1 MVVKLQKPILV
12 TGLGVTALFGLGETF
27 HSRFFHM
34 GEWGILGAIAV
45 GTGAWLMRPKSS
57 SIDFSLPPS
66 LTKETVDQAM
76 TQTEAMINSL
86 TSEVP
91 EKEILPLREKITQI
105 NTEFTRESLQIA
117 ITGARKVGKT
127 SLKQQLEA
135 QKLGDN
141 LTFVETPPLLTEIEA
156 DEQKAQDLALASD
169 LVIFL
174 VNGDLMDS
182 EWRIIKQLTA
192 AHQRI
197 ILLLNKQ
204 DQYQPEERA
213 IVIQQLQQRVK
224 SYIPSY
230 EIIPVAA
237 APKEIIVRQH
247 QVDGT
252 IKEWTEKP
260 NPEIK
265 ELTERIQ
272 YICQKEQDQLLWG
285 SAWRKTMNV
294 KQQGKAIYNQVRKQ
308 KALPVVEQYQ
318 WIAAA
323 AAFANP
329 VASLDLL
336 ATAAINAQML
346 VDLGTVYQQKFS
358 LSQAQTAASTIG
370 KLMVQLGIVEL
381 TTHAVGAFLKS
392 HALTYVAGG
401 TVQGISAAYLTRLAG
416 LSLIEYFQ
424 EQEIVLDPEANL
436 NVESLGQK
444 LKQVFDD
451 NQRMAFLQSFVKQ
464 AISRLSLDKTATTV
478 S

>member
-12 TGLGVTALFGLGETF
+12 AGIGVTALMGLGETF
-27 HSRFFHM
+27 HTRLFHL
-34 GEWGILGAIAV
+34 GEWGLLGAIAV
-45 GTGAWLMRPKSS
+45 GTGAWLMRPST
-57 SIDFSLPPS
+57 SIDSLVLPPS
-66 LTKETVDQAM
+66 LTKETVDQAISK
-76 TQTEAMINSL
+76 TETLINSL

-91 EKEILPLREKITQI
+91 ETEILPLREKINQLPA
-105 NTEFTRESLQIA
+105 EFERQNLQIA

-135 QKLGDN
+135 QNLGDN
-141 LTFVETPPLLTEIEA
+141 LTFVETLPLLTELEA
-156 DEQKAQDLALASD
+156 DEQKAKDLALASD
-169 LVIFL
+169 MVIFL
-174 VNGDLMDS
+174 VNGDLMES
-182 EWRIIKQLTA
+182 EWQIIRELTA

-197 ILLLNKQ
+197 LLLLNKQ
-204 DQYQPEERA
+204 DQYTPEERA
-213 IVIQQLQQRVK
+213 IVMQQLQQRVK
-224 SYIPSY
+224 SLIPSY
-230 EIIPVAA
+230 EIISVAA

-247 QVDGT
+247 LSDGT
-252 IKEWTEKP
+252 IQEWTEKP
-260 NPEIK
+260 DAELK

-272 YICQKEQDQLLWG
+272 YICQKEQEQLLWG
-285 SAWRKTMNV
+285 SAWRKTMTV
-294 KQQGKAIYNQVRKQ
+294 KQEGKAIYNQVRRE

-323 AAFANP
+323 TAFANP
-329 VASLDLL
+329 VPSLDLL

-346 VDLGTVYQQKFS
+346 VDLGSVYQQKFS

-381 TTHAVGAFLKS
+381 TTHAVGGFLKS

-401 TVQGISAAYLTRLAG
+401 AVQGISAAYLTRLAG

-424 EQEIVLDPEANL
+424 EQEISMATDADLNLEA
-436 NVESLGQK
+436 LGQK

-451 NQRMAFLQSFVKQ
+451 NQRMAFLQSFVKA
-464 AISRLSLDKTATTV
+464 AIARLSLDKTATV

>member
-1 MVVKLQKPILV
+1 MAVKLQKPILV
-12 TGLGVTALFGLGETF
+12 AGIGVTTLMGLGETV
-27 HSRFFHM
+27 HSRFFHL
-34 GEWGILGAIAV
+34 GEWGLLGAIAV
-45 GTGAWLMRPKSS
+45 GAGAWLMRPQS
-57 SIDFSLPPS
+57 SIDSLVLPPS
-66 LTKETVDQAM
+66 LTKETVEGAIAK
-76 TQTEAMINSL
+76 TETLINSL

-91 EKEILPLREKITQI
+91 ETEIIPLREKINQLPA
-105 NTEFTRESLQIA
+105 EFERQNLQIA

-156 DEQKAQDLALASD
+156 EDQKAKNLALASD

-174 VNGDLMDS
+174 INGDLMDS
-182 EWRIIKQLTA
+182 EWQIIKELTA

-197 ILLLNKQ
+197 LLLLNKQ

-213 IVIQQLQQRVK
+213 IVMQQLQQRVK

-247 QVDGT
+247 QTDGT
-252 IKEWTEKP
+252 LKEWTEKP
-260 NPEIK
+260 NSEIK
-265 ELTERIQ
+265 DLIERIQ

-294 KQQGKAIYNQVRKQ
+294 KQQGKAIYNQVRKE

-346 VDLGTVYQQKFS
+346 VDLGSVYQQKFS
-358 LSQAQTAASTIG
+358 LSQAQTAASTVG

-381 TTHAVGAFLKS
+381 TTHAVGGFLKS

-401 TVQGISAAYLTRLAG
+401 AVQGISAAYLTRLAG
-416 LSLIEYFQ
+416 LSLIEYFS
-424 EQEIVLDPEANL
+424 EQEVVLDPESNL
-436 NVESLGQK
+436 NVKTLEQK

-451 NQRMAFLQSFVKQ
+451 NQRMAFLQGFVKQ

>member
-12 TGLGVTALFGLGETF
+12 AGIGVTALMGLGETF
-27 HSRFFHM
+27 HSRFFHL

-45 GTGAWLMRPKSS
+45 GTGAWLMRPKASLDS
-57 SIDFSLPPS
+57 FSLPSS

-76 TQTEAMINSL
+76 KQTEAMINSL

-91 EKEILPLREKITQI
+91 EKEILPLREKINQLPA
-105 NTEFTRESLQIA
+105 EFKRQSLQIA

-127 SLKQQLEA
+127 SLKKQLEA
-135 QKLGDN
+135 QNLSDN
-141 LTFVETPPLLTEIEA
+141 LTFVETTPILTEIET
-156 DEQKAQDLALASD
+156 DEQKAKDLALASD
-169 LVIFL
+169 MVIFL
-174 VNGDLMDS
+174 VNGDLMES
-182 EWRIIKQLTA
+182 EWQIIKQLTV

-197 ILLLNKQ
+197 LLLLNKQ
-204 DQYQPEERA
+204 DQYPPEERA
-213 IVIQQLQQRVK
+213 IVMQQLQQRVK
-224 SYIPSY
+224 SFIPSY
-230 EIIPVAA
+230 EIISVAA
-237 APKEIIVRQH
+237 APKEITVRQH

-252 IKEWTEKP
+252 IQEWTEKP

-265 ELTERIQ
+265 DLTERIQ
-272 YICQKEQDQLLWG
+272 YICQKEQEQLLWG
-285 SAWRKTMNV
+285 SAWRKTMKV
-294 KQQGKAIYNQVRKQ
+294 KQEGKAIYNQVRKE

-323 AAFANP
+323 TAFANP

-381 TTHAVGAFLKS
+381 TTHAVGGFLKS

-401 TVQGISAAYLTRLAG
+401 AVQGISAAYLTRLAG

-424 EQEIVLDPEANL
+424 EQEVVLDPEANF

-444 LKQVFDD
+444 MKQVFED
-451 NQRMAFLQSFVKQ
+451 NQRMAFLQSFITQ